1 MSARQPKP
9 PKYRTDWFRVF
20 VDLQACGMLIP
31 DIAETLDSPRSTVK
45 SWKYGSEPAY
55 ESGRLL
61 LQLWSNHTGKQVVER
76 PVILV

>member
-20 VDLQACGMLIP
+20 VDLQQCGMLIP

-45 SWKYGSEPAY
+45 SWKYGCEPAY

-61 LQLWSNHTGKQVVER
+61 LQLWSNHTGKRVVER